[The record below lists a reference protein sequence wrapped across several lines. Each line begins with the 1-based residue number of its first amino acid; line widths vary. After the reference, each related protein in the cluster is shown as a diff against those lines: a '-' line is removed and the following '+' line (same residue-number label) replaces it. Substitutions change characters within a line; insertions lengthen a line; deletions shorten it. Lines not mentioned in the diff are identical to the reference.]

1 MTRFFSTD
9 FLYNTYCIIQNKN
22 GNWTNNVFA
31 LCRHWHCG
39 IPLYDLRAWS
49 EPNGGGEPKLF
60 VRRGCFGLHDYVWSR
75 IADLGEQGLILRPK
89 V

>member
-1 MTRFFSTD
+1 M
-9 FLYNTYCIIQNKN
+9 YNTYCILQNKN

-31 LCRHWHCG
+31 LCRYWHCG

-60 VRRGCFGLHDYVWSR
+60 VGRGFFGLHDNVWSR
-75 IADLGEQGLILRPK
+75 IADLGEQGLILRAK